1 MLQLLQGTPTDWMF
15 PGALPE
21 KIEEAI
27 AFLLAD
33 RKERGLSPPS
43 NPTEALYWAVSSFG
57 HPGPTGHTIGAPY
70 DKEEE
75 DRKYRKA
82 YRDWWEHNRL
92 SYRLNRI
99 LGRELGGLAYFDGP
113 IPARYLE
120 NQ

>member
-1 MLQLLQGTPTDWMF
+1 MMRLPRPPSDWMF
-15 PGALPE
+15 PGVLPA

-43 NPTEALYWAVSSFG
+43 NPADALYWALSSFG
-57 HPGPTGHTIGAPY
+57 QPGPTGHPIGAPY

-75 DRKYRKA
+75 ERKYRKA
-82 YRDWWEHNRL
+82 HREWWEHNRL
-92 SYRLNRI
+92 SYRLNHI

-113 IPARYLE
+113 IPAQYLE
-120 NQ
+120 IQ